1 MACPPTVLVVD
12 DHPSTLSLYGFV
24 LEMMG
29 CSVRTSASAP
39 DALRLATQNPPNV
52 VVTDFAMPGMD
63 GIQLCE
69 ALKAHPATVSVPV
82 VMVSGQIQPGVA
94 SLALAAGC
102 TEVLSKPCLPEELF
116 AAVQRAWERTAA
128 AGGDQPSPTSA
139 RQSSPRSR
147 TA

>member
-12 DHPSTLSLYGFV
+12 DHPSTLNLYGLV

-29 CSVRTSASAP
+29 CSVMTSESAP
-39 DALRLATQNPPNV
+39 EALRIATRTPPNV

-69 ALKAHPATVSVPV
+69 ALKAHPATEAVPV

-94 SLALAAGC
+94 NLALAAGC

-116 AAVQRAWERTAA
+116 AAVKRAWDGVQAA
-128 AGGDQPSPTSA
+128 VC
-139 RQSSPRSR
+139 R
-147 TA
+147 